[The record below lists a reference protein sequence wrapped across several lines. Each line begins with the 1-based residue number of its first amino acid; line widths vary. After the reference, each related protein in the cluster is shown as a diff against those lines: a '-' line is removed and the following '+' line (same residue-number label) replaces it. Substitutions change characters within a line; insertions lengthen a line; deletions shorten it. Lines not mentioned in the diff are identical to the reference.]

1 MMKCIHCIYSHR
13 KQFRTC
19 DCLCYCC
26 FRYQLITGFCGRYW
40 PLSRSSGFDL
50 TCKSKSLAEEKILSI
65 MMKIGGTEKAGLMQ
79 AYFFPLFVL
88 DYKIIQNYIFSS
100 YTILI

>member
-1 MMKCIHCIYSHR
+1 
-13 KQFRTC
+13 
-19 DCLCYCC
+19 
-26 FRYQLITGFCGRYW
+26 
-40 PLSRSSGFDL
+40 
-50 TCKSKSLAEEKILSI
+50 

-79 AYFFPLFVL
+79 ANFFPLFVL